1 MPISM
6 IYFVYLKGFLIII
19 LNYAHFIHFL
29 SNQTEP
35 KIFIPKTHLPISV
48 KRYVYHFYNN
58 YYYFLYNISNSFSA
72 TKQNQKDNIT

>member
-1 MPISM
+1 MPISV
-6 IYFVYLKGFLIII
+6 ICFVYLKGFFIII

-35 KIFIPKTHLPISV
+35 KNIYNLKPKTHLPISV

-58 YYYFLYNISNSFSA
+58 NYYFLYNISNRIKR
-72 TKQNQKDNIT
+72 TT